1 MTEASAPA
9 RPRPPGYDEIL
20 LTAPPGRCLCNSL
33 AHRRL
38 GCLAEVIV
46 TFGELGTAWQTGAL
60 WQANWGK
67 SFPMCSECWAAVRKV
82 AQERRPGLVIT
93 DTAQQP
99 AG

>member
-1 MTEASAPA
+1 MAEQPAPS
-9 RPRPPGYDEIL
+9 RPRPPGHDEIL

-38 GCLAEVIV
+38 DCLAEVIV

-60 WQANWGK
+60 WQTNWGK
-67 SFPMCSECWAAVRKV
+67 SFPMCGQCWDAVRKV

-93 DTAQQP
+93 DSTQP
-99 AG
+99 TG